1 MAVKKEDIILG
12 LVVFATVTTAGLVIY
27 FSLRNKDD
35 KKYNSNTKN
44 KNNDGKIKSI
54 LFIGDSN
61 TVANYSYADQLK
73 KIYPN
78 LKIKKIAKVGEKT
91 DWMKNQ
97 LSNELNNNKYD
108 LIGILG
114 GSNDIYSLG
123 KNDSAKKNLNDMYN
137 LIHSKGSKVLA
148 VTPPNKD
155 FYVNKTEQKQ
165 KSLFDLVDWMRNNN
179 KIDYLVDFHKITGD
193 KKYFS
198 ANDGYLHANSSA
210 HKILT
215 DNVKQKINVA

>member
-1 MAVKKEDIILG
+1 LA
-12 LVVFATVTTAGLVIY
+12 VFAAVTTAGLVIY

-35 KKYNSNTKN
+35 KKSYSTNESNSS
-44 KNNDGKIKSI
+44 DGKIKSI

-91 DWMKNQ
+91 DWMKNK
-97 LSNELNNNKYD
+97 LINELNSGNKYD
-108 LIGILG
+108 VVGVLS
-114 GSNDIYSLG
+114 GSNDIYALG
-123 KNDSAKKNLNDMYN
+123 KNDSAKRNMNYMYD

-155 FYVNKTEQKQ
+155 YYVKNTDQKQ
-165 KSLFDLVDWMRNNN
+165 KELFDLVDWMKGNN

-215 DNVKQKINVA
+215 DKVSNILNII